1 MVTGPGGGGP
11 HSGRKEDHTQGGRRT
26 TLREEGGPHSER
38 KEDHTQGGRRTI
50 LKEDYSRGKT
60 TAEGRLHQEEGHSRE
75 DTYTHSSWVLVEAVD
90 AGSVVGLVDA
100 VETSVDHCFRTWSS
114 L

>member
-1 MVTGPGGGGP
+1 MVTGGGP
-11 HSGRKEDHTQGGRRT
+11 HSGRKEDHTQGGRR
-26 TLREEGGPHSER
+26 PHSGR
-38 KEDHTQGGRRTI
+38 KEDHTQGGKRTI
-50 LKEDYSRGKT
+50 LKEDCSRGKT
-60 TAEGRLHQEEGHSRE
+60 TAKGRLHQEEGHSRE